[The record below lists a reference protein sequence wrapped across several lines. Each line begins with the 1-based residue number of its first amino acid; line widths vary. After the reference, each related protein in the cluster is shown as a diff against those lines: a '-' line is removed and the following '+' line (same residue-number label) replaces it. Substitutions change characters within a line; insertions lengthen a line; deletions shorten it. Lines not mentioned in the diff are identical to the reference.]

1 MAEANKPTTNTPA
14 TDKVTQW
21 AGGFV
26 NGEAIKSLEAQVVE
40 AKKKP
45 GVDPKKLDAQL
56 EKIKRLAADV
66 NKGEA
71 QATALIHEFSLF
83 GAEHGPGAAER
94 EAARKLAVVSE
105 SGFTI
110 TNENTGEY
118 GTSKQWLDQAVA
130 EIIKNKSA
138 PAVSGVSAAA
148 AQGAAKG
155 AERAAKDIGA
165 DKAEKAG
172 SGDKAGKKTEA
183 PNGLAAAAAAGAA
196 RGEAAANADIAKAE
210 AEKAAAA
217 QGGKGDEEAE
227 VEGDLKKKGKEHGK
241 SFMDRLKNLSPGGI
255 LGGLLGV
262 LGAWMLGN
270 VFADGM
276 MGTVL
281 FGALA
286 LLLAPIG
293 AEFGSVIMGNLTGN
307 GKGKE
312 KASPAPGQQLQ
323 ADAPRQGQGQGQAVA
338 QEPSRL
344 PRSWSQAEL
353 AALMDAAQRNGHRTD
368 ALRLVVEPGKAPEL
382 YTLAPDAK
390 GQGIIPAAALTQCG
404 AAGVV
409 FTPGAGGSYQYNCTP
424 PVQGGPAGG
433 RGRMPG

>member
-1 MAEANKPTTNTPA
+1 MAEATKPTTNTPA

-45 GVDPKKLDAQL
+45 GIDPKKLDAQL
-56 EKIKRLAADV
+56 AKVKRLAADV

-83 GAEHGPGAAER
+83 GAEYGPGAAER

-105 SGFTI
+105 SGFDLK
-110 TNENTGEY
+110 NANAAEY
-118 GTSKQWLDQAVA
+118 SASKQWLDQAVA

-155 AERAAKDIGA
+155 AE
-165 DKAEKAG
+165 
-172 SGDKAGKKTEA
+172 A
-183 PNGLAAAAAAGAA
+183 PNGLAATVAARAA
-196 RGEAAANADIAKAE
+196 RGEAAAKTDIAKAE

-217 QGGKGDEEAE
+217 KGGKGDEEAE

-344 PRSWSQAEL
+344 PRGWSQAEL
-353 AALMDAAQRNGHRTD
+353 AALMDAAQKNGHRMD
-368 ALRLVVEPGKAPEL
+368 ALQLVVQPGKAPEL
-382 YTLAPDAK
+382 YTLAPDAE
-390 GQGIIPAAALTQCG
+390 GQGIIQAATLMQCG

-424 PVQGGPAGG
+424 PVQYGPAGG
-433 RGRMPG
+433 RGRMQG